1 MRLTTMK
8 KLIAFIILA
17 FSINLFAED
26 NYFKTGNLQTD
37 FKFNHNLAYQSNL
50 ESLDIQNK
58 KSPVLAGTLSALIPG
73 AGEIYTG
80 DYLKAALFIAIEG
93 LTIYLNN
100 YYTKKGDDQTI
111 FFQNYADT
119 YWSVVRYAEWLNQWA
134 AALGGYANIHISP
147 DMNLKPWQRV
157 NWDELN
163 TAERSIREFSHT
175 LYPHGH
181 QQYYE
186 MIGKYPQ
193 YSQGWDDSKFARGE
207 YSVAGEYYYDT
218 KGKFIYYSG
227 LRGKANDYYNYADK
241 ALIVTITN
249 HIISLIDAVI
259 SAHRYNSKIKLEMSL
274 EKIQSNYFI
283 EYYPQLNVRFRF

>member
-1 MRLTTMK
+1 MK
-8 KLIAFIILA
+8 KLIASLIFVL
-17 FSINLFAED
+17 SLNLFAIDD
-26 NYFKTGNLQTD
+26 NFRTGNLQTD
-37 FKFNHNLAYQSNL
+37 FKINLQKENQSSAQLNNI
-50 ESLDIQNK
+50 SNQ
-58 KSPVLAGTLSALIPG
+58 KSPILAGALSALIPG

-80 DYLKAALFIAIEG
+80 DYLKAILFVAVEG
-93 LTIYLNN
+93 VSLYLN
-100 YYTKKGDDQTI
+100 YHYTKKGDDQTI
-111 FFQNYADT
+111 FFQNYADE

-134 AALGGYANIHISP
+134 SAFGGTANIHISP
-147 DMNLKPWQRV
+147 DVNLKPWQRV

-193 YSQGWDDSKFARGE
+193 YSQGWDDSKFARGQ
-207 YSVAGEYYYDT
+207 YTIAGEYYYDT
-218 KGKFIYYSG
+218 QGKFIYYSG

-249 HIISLIDAVI
+249 HIISMVDAII
-259 SAHRYNSKIKLEMSL
+259 SANKYNSKIKLDMSL
-274 EKIQSNYFI
+274 EKIQSNYFV
-283 EYYPQLNVRFRF
+283 EYYPQLNLRLNF

>member
-1 MRLTTMK
+1 MK
-8 KLIAFIILA
+8 QIIALFIFVIS
-17 FSINLFAED
+17 FNLFANED
-26 NYFKTGNLQTD
+26 NFRTGNLHAD
-37 FKFNHNLAYQSNL
+37 FKFYLQNELKSESHNLNV
-50 ESLDIQNK
+50 DNK
-58 KSPVLAGTLSALIPG
+58 KSPVLAGALSALIPG

-111 FFQNYADT
+111 FFQNFADT

-134 AALGGYANIHISP
+134 TALGGTANIHISP
-147 DMNLKPWQRV
+147 DLNLKPWERV

-193 YSQGWDDSKFARGE
+193 YSQGWDDSKFARGQ

-218 KGKFIYYSG
+218 RGKFIYYSG

-241 ALIVTITN
+241 ALLVTVTN
-249 HIISLIDAVI
+249 HIISMIDAII
-259 SAHRYNSKIKLEMSL
+259 SANKYNSKIKLDMTL
-274 EKIQSNYFI
+274 EKHRSNYFV
-283 EYYPQLNVRFRF
+283 EYYPQLNVRFNF

>member
-1 MRLTTMK
+1 MK
-8 KLIAFIILA
+8 QIIALFIFVIS
-17 FSINLFAED
+17 FNLFANED
-26 NYFKTGNLQTD
+26 NFRTGDLHAD
-37 FKFNHNLAYQSNL
+37 FKFCLQNELKSESHNLNV
-50 ESLDIQNK
+50 DNK
-58 KSPVLAGTLSALIPG
+58 KSPVLAGALSALIPG

-111 FFQNYADT
+111 FFQNFADT

-134 AALGGYANIHISP
+134 TALGGTANIHISP
-147 DMNLKPWQRV
+147 DLNLKPWERV

-193 YSQGWDDSKFARGE
+193 YSQGWDDSKFARGQ

-218 KGKFIYYSG
+218 RGKFIYYSG

-241 ALIVTITN
+241 ALLVTVTN
-249 HIISLIDAVI
+249 HIISMIDAII
-259 SAHRYNSKIKLEMSL
+259 SANKYNSKIKLDMTL
-274 EKIQSNYFI
+274 EKHRSNYFV
-283 EYYPQLNVRFRF
+283 EYYPQLNVRFNF